1 MTDRKGKVV
10 LKALQRQS
18 WSGFHRFPKCKDTV
32 IASLGRGG
40 YATGLSEGEEKELEK
55 ELQMKQGTLGKYS
68 EYWQDYTVILTDKDK
83 TLQLGAP
90 RDFIDYKILMA
101 SNRVANSVND
111 LTDWPKAEYVLY
123 DAEQDAK
130 KDNLK
135 IKEKRK
141 AYKTF
146 NGLTSTEM
154 RNVLKLMGKK
164 SANASDT
171 LIENT
176 LAEILDDNPKSFNEV
191 IDQPDFKL
199 RVFVEDLIGTNGL
212 RIRGGHYMFGDSAIG
227 HDLDATLLYLKDPK
241 NQDIVLSLKSKLKAS
256 AK

>member
-1 MTDRKGKVV
+1 MKGKVI
-10 LKALQRQS
+10 LKALERQS
-18 WSGFHRFPKCKDTV
+18 WSGFSRFPKCKDTV

-40 YATGLSEGEEKELEK
+40 YETGLTEKEEKDLELK
-55 ELQMKQGTLGKYS
+55 LQMKPGTLGKYS
-68 EYWQDYTVILTDKDK
+68 EYWRDYTVILNDKDK
-83 TLQLGAP
+83 PLILDRP

-101 SNRVANSVND
+101 SNRVANSVNE
-111 LTDWPKAEYVLY
+111 LNSWPKAEYVIY

-141 AYKTF
+141 AYKQF
-146 NGLTSTEM
+146 NSMTSAEM

-164 SANASDT
+164 AANASDT

-176 LAEILDDNPKSFNEV
+176 LADILDKDPALFNETMAM
-191 IDQPDFKL
+191 PDFKI
-199 RVFVEDLIGTNGL
+199 RVLIEDLVAINAL

-227 HDLDATLLYLKDPK
+227 HDLEAACLYLKDPK

-256 AK
+256 KK

>member
-1 MTDRKGKVV
+1 MKGKII
-10 LKALQRQS
+10 LKALERQS
-18 WSGFHRFPKCKDTV
+18 WSGFSRFPKCKDTV

-40 YATGLSEGEEKELEK
+40 YATGLTEAEEQKLET
-55 ELQMKQGTLGKYS
+55 ELQMKPGTLGKYS
-68 EYWQDYTVILTDKDK
+68 EYWRDYTVILNDKDK
-83 TLQLGAP
+83 PLVLDRP

-101 SNRVANSVND
+101 SNRVANSVNE
-111 LTDWPKAEYVLY
+111 LTEWPKAEYVIY
-123 DAEQDAK
+123 DAEEDAK

-141 AYKTF
+141 AYKEF
-146 NGLTSTEM
+146 NSMTSAEM

-164 SANASDT
+164 AANASDT

-176 LAEILDDNPKSFNEV
+176 LAQILDDDPTIFNETMNM
-191 IDQPDFKL
+191 PDFKI
-199 RVFVEDLIGTNGL
+199 RVLIEDLVSINAL

-227 HDLDATLLYLKDPK
+227 HDLEATCLYLKDPK

-256 AK
+256 KK